1 MAIPMVSMAAFI
13 VRKHRVMFQQRL
25 YGSQSQDIY
34 YQILH
39 RNHLPTT
46 ELLIL

>member
-1 MAIPMVSMAAFI
+1 MVSMAAFI
-13 VRKHRVMFQQRL
+13 VRKHRVVLQQRL

-34 YQILH
+34 YRIL
-39 RNHLPTT
+39 RRKHLPTT